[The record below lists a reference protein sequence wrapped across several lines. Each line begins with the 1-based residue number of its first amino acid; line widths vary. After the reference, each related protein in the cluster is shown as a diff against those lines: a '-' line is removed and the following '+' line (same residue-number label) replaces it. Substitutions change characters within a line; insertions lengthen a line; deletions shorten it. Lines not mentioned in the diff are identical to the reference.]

1 MRVALFGLN
10 LVALVAAVFP
20 GVLIFEAVS
29 QNRGLDPISR
39 ETFFVLL
46 GAGATMCLVAA
57 AALTKHRRPDPELAA
72 RLLSIGGLLFTG
84 AIGWAVALYVW
95 V

>member
-10 LVALVAAVFP
+10 LAALIAAVVP
-20 GVLIFEAVS
+20 GVVIFETVS
-29 QNRGLDPISR
+29 ANHALDPISR
-39 ETFFVLL
+39 ETFFALL
-46 GAGATMCLVAA
+46 GAGSLMCLAAA

-84 AIGWAVALYVW
+84 AIGWALAL
-95 V
+95 

>member
-10 LVALVAAVFP
+10 LAALLAAVFP
-20 GVLIFEAVS
+20 AIQLFAAASE
-29 QNRGLDPISR
+29 NRGIDPISR

-46 GAGATMCLVAA
+46 GAGSVMCLVAA

-72 RLLSIGGLLFTG
+72 RLLSIGGGLFTG
-84 AIGWAVALYVW
+84 AIGWALALYVW

>member
-1 MRVALFGLN
+1 MRTALFGLN
-10 LVALVAAVFP
+10 LAALLAAVFP
-20 GVLIFEAVS
+20 GVMIFEAVAD
-29 QNRGLDPISR
+29 NRNLDPISR

-46 GAGATMCLVAA
+46 GAGSVMCLVAA
-57 AALTKHRRPDPELAA
+57 AALTKHRRPNPELAA

-84 AIGWAVALYVW
+84 AIGWALALYAW